1 MTLRP
6 WTCAW
11 AIALSIFVAVVSSPA
26 SAACRTIT
34 QALPA
39 GYDPADGCFYPSG
52 GYVPLWWSNA
62 CVGFSVQQDASKQVT
77 WAAADAT
84 AQTAFAKWSA
94 AQCANGANAASGA
107 SETPSVQ
114 AVDEGP
120 VACSTVEYSE
130 AGPNQHVIIFRD
142 ESWPYSDE
150 YNTLALT
157 TVTFDS
163 VTGEILDADMEINTA
178 QHTVVTTTPVP
189 SGAYDLESILTHEA
203 GHFLGLAHTP
213 VKTAVMYALYQP
225 GSTTLTSDDVSGI
238 CSIYLPDGDRVT
250 NQDDNGAFS
259 ARQVPAAACSPAPL
273 GGFGSTCGPV
283 GAVETTTGCTVAA
296 GAGAAG
302 NRAGRGAIGL
312 LLFSVA
318 LALGRRR
325 ATLSRMGMKRL
336 RALATC
342 TLAAMA
348 AGVFSGVLAEREARA
363 SVVISALFDEIVRD
377 SSAAVL
383 VTPVDQRSVWQNGR
397 VYTYTQVHVDRA
409 VAGSLEQDPWVRTMG
424 GIVGKVGQSVE
435 GEAVLTIGRPGMLFL
450 QPARD
455 DVSGVYEVTARAQG
469 QFPIVLDENNNQ
481 RFVRSSGVGGL
492 VPTPQQR
499 VDQVTR
505 MRALTG
511 AAPGAPLATDVL
523 HKRLIEDG
531 VRDVVAAW
539 ARIHVP
545 ASR

>member
-1 MTLRP
+1 MTFRP
-6 WTCAW
+6 RGCAW
-11 AIALSIFVAVVSSPA
+11 AIALSIFVSFLLSSPA
-26 SAACRTIT
+26 RAACRTIT

-39 GYDPADGCFYPSG
+39 DYDPADGCFYPTG

-94 AQCANGANAASGA
+94 VQCASGA
-107 SETPSVQ
+107 SETPSVK
-114 AVDEGP
+114 AVDEGS

-142 ESWPYSDE
+142 ETWPYSDE

-178 QHTVVTTTPVP
+178 EHTVVTTTPVP

-213 VKTAVMYALYQP
+213 VKSAVMYALYQP

-259 ARQVPAAACSPAPL
+259 ARKVSAAACNPAPL
-273 GGFGSTCGPV
+273 GGFGSACGPV

-296 GAGAAG
+296 GAGAGGHDAE
-302 NRAGRGAIGL
+302 RGAIGL
-312 LLFSVA
+312 LLLCVG

-325 ATLSRMGMKRL
+325 ANLSRMKRL
-336 RALATC
+336 RALAAC
-342 TLAAMA
+342 TLVAMA
-348 AGVFSGVLAEREARA
+348 AGVLSGFVAEREARA

-383 VTPVDQRSVWQNGR
+383 VTPVEQRSVWQNGR
-397 VYTYTQVHVDRA
+397 VYTYTQIHVDRA
-409 VAGSLEQDPWVRTMG
+409 VAGSLEQEPWVRTMG

-469 QFPIVLDENNNQ
+469 QFPIVLDENNNA

-523 HKRLIEDG
+523 HKRPVEDG

>member
-1 MTLRP
+1 MTLRSRACA
-6 WTCAW
+6 CAW
-11 AIALSIFVAVVSSPA
+11 AIALVLLFVPSSPA
-26 SAACRTIT
+26 RAACRTIT

-39 GYDPADGCFYPSG
+39 GYDPADGCFYPSS

-84 AQTAFAKWSA
+84 AQSAFAKWSGV
-94 AQCANGANAASGA
+94 QCANGADA
-107 SETPSVQ
+107 TPSIQ
-114 AVDEGP
+114 AQDEGA

-130 AGPNQHVIIFRD
+130 AGPNQHVLIFRD

-189 SGAYDLESILTHEA
+189 QGAYDLESILTHEA
-203 GHFLGLAHTP
+203 GHFLGLAHSP
-213 VKTAVMYALYQP
+213 DKDAVMYALYQP
-225 GSTTLTSDDVSGI
+225 GSTTLTSDDISGI
-238 CSIYLPDGDRVT
+238 CSIYLPGGDRVT

-259 ARQVPAAACSPAPL
+259 AKQVAAGACNPAPL
-273 GGFGSTCGPV
+273 GGFGSQCGPV
-283 GAVETTTGCTVAA
+283 GAVETTKGCTVAA
-296 GAGAAG
+296 GAGAGGHG
-302 NRAGRGAIGL
+302 NDAERGAIALTSL
-312 LLFSVA
+312 LLA
-318 LALGRRR
+318 LAIGRRR
-325 ATLSRMGMKRL
+325 ATLSRMKRL

-342 TLAAMA
+342 TLVATA
-348 AGVFSGVLAEREARA
+348 AGVLSGVAAEREAKA

-377 SSAAVL
+377 SSAAAL
-383 VTPVDQRSVWQNGR
+383 VTPVEQRSVWQNGR
-397 VYTYTQVHVDRA
+397 VYTYTRVHVDRA
-409 VAGSLEQDPWVRTMG
+409 VAGTLEDEPWVRTMG
-424 GIVGKVGQSVE
+424 GIVGKVGKIVE
-435 GEAVLTIGRPGMLFL
+435 GEAVLSVGRPGLLFM

-469 QFPIVLDENNNQ
+469 QFPIVLDEKNNE

-492 VPTPQQR
+492 VPTPQER
-499 VDQVTR
+499 VVQVTR
-505 MRALTG
+505 MRALAG

-523 HKRLIEDG
+523 HKRLVADG
-531 VRDVVAAW
+531 VHDVAAAW
-539 ARIHVP
+539 ARIHAAP
-545 ASR
+545 SR